1 MTQQQI
7 HKWSNYSIW
16 TFHSLVCQ
24 VLCLPLTFAVSGTTT
39 DLDRKKTCLNNSRV
53 GQIFAF
59 TGLGCIQKILNFKKL
74 TQGHQGSWKGYS
86 LEAKIILFLLL
97 FQESNLLKGLG
108 NNVERSFSLIGQG
121 LYHQGDLT
129 KIKIGST
136 YPLPTTF

>member
-39 DLDRKKTCLNNSRV
+39 DLDRKKNLFER
-53 GQIFAF
+53 F
-59 TGLGCIQKILNFKKL
+59 TSWSNFRIHRFGLHIEDFKKL
-74 TQGHQGSWKGYS
+74 TWGPQGSWKGYS

-136 YPLPTTF
+136 YLLPTTF